1 MFHSVAL
8 PECFHSGL
16 NVFVATS
23 RFVSTFAV
31 VLRHGMTAWYAYW

>member
-8 PECFHSGL
+8 PERFHIGL

-23 RFVSTFAV
+23 RFVSTFSVA
-31 VLRHGMTAWYAYW
+31 LRHRMTA